1 MVQSIE
7 ESSSL
12 GAEDSQQGGGQETSE
27 ETSTSSSAPVEASSL
42 GAVPKRRSPRF
53 KQKPAVDRLRSGS
66 RSAKQVEV
74 PSRPVSN
81 NVVRTMRT
89 SMEGKE
95 IWDIVKHVWLMDL
108 SPVLEALFGFLSP
121 ADLCRVVQ
129 VRVRAFPFKLIFF

>member
-1 MVQSIE
+1 MQSIE

-74 PSRPVSN
+74 LGRPVS
-81 NVVRTMRT
+81 T
-89 SMEGKE
+89 
-95 IWDIVKHVWLMDL
+95 
-108 SPVLEALFGFLSP
+108 LFSLF
-121 ADLCRVVQ
+121 
-129 VRVRAFPFKLIFF
+129 FPFG